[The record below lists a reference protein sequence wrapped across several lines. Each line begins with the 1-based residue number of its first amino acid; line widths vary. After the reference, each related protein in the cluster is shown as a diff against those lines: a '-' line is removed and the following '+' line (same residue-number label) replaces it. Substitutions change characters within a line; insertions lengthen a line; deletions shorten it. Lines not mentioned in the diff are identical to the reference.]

1 MAQVA
6 QVEAKTYAVKVSDGQ
21 LLEHPFLDKRIV
33 RHKGVISVQVRSI
46 KMDKTHSRLICLRR
60 TSPCAE
66 NKDE

>member
-1 MAQVA
+1 MA

-46 KMDKTHSRLICLRR
+46 NWLSKWIKQI
-60 TSPCAE
+60 
-66 NKDE
+66 